1 MSFRNNGYGFQN
13 TMSRIGAIIGP
24 QIAFLVAKFS
34 FFISKV
40 QAQFWN
46 KIWIALGI
54 LCSM

>member
-34 FFISKV
+34 FFHFKGANTV
-40 QAQFWN
+40 
-46 KIWIALGI
+46 LE
-54 LCSM
+54 